1 MQTSPKTALLLGA
14 TGLVGNYLL
23 FKLLND
29 ARYAS
34 VRSLVRKPMHL
45 KHRKLD
51 ERVVDF
57 DALPDEIFTDIDDV
71 FCCLGTTIRQAG
83 SQEAFKKV
91 DFQYPL
97 DVAQKALAT
106 GAKQFLLVT
115 ALGADSRSRVF
126 YSRVKGELED
136 AVTSLGYE
144 SFHSFRPS
152 MLLGK
157 RKEFRLGE
165 SAGKAL
171 MIALTPIF
179 LLPGLRKYAGI
190 QAATVASAL
199 LTIASRDQAGRHVWL
214 SDQLQEFQEGEGSK
228 EKRSKG

>member
-1 MQTSPKTALLLGA
+1 MDAPQKTALIVGA

-23 FKLLND
+23 FKLLRD
-29 ARYAS
+29 TRYDN
-34 VRSLVRKPMHL
+34 VRSLVRRSMHL
-45 KHRKLD
+45 KHARLD

-57 DALPDEIFTDIDDV
+57 DNLPAEAFTGVADV

-83 SQEAFKKV
+83 SQDDFKKV

-97 DVAQKALAT
+97 VVAQRALAA

-115 ALGADSRSRVF
+115 SLGADPRSRVF

-136 AVTSLGYE
+136 AVAGLGYE

-165 SAGKAL
+165 SVGKAL
-171 MIALTPIF
+171 MILLTPVF
-179 LLPGLRKYAGI
+179 LIPGLRQYAGI
-190 QAATVASAL
+190 QAAKVANAM
-199 LTIASRDQAGRHVWL
+199 LTIAKRDQAGRHIWL
-214 SDQLQEFQEGEGSK
+214 SDQLQEF
-228 EKRSKG
+228 